1 MFTVKLSRKVKQ
13 YILLSV
19 TERKIINAVCYQKL
33 AQNTMAMISFLGGSV
48 TVVSVKCWTM
58 IVRPRNWEVIKNCLN
73 FKIATDCL
81 NQQFSCGN
89 RYLQVRDFIYPSY
102 IQFNF
107 KLGYHILRA
116 KLGSK
121 AYIKDLRTGMVELS
135 ILTHSLKKYA
145 KFGKFLIKRKG
156 KSFSFISVLDYI
168 LQCNPRQSIHYF
180 FISSHRLPHLFNL
193 SLACWL
199 SFSLRD
205 SVFGIQPEIST
216 SKNQWRKISPSKKL

>member
-33 AQNTMAMISFLGGSV
+33 AQNIMAMISFLRGPV

-58 IVRPRNWEVIKNCLN
+58 IVRPRNWEVIKNCLS

-81 NQQFSCGN
+81 NQQLSCGN
-89 RYLQVRDFIYPSY
+89 LQVRDFIYPSY

-107 KLGYHILRA
+107 KLGYPILKA

-121 AYIKDLRTGMVELS
+121 AYIKHLRTGMVELS
-135 ILTHSLKKYA
+135 ILTHSLK
-145 KFGKFLIKRKG
+145 
-156 KSFSFISVLDYI
+156 
-168 LQCNPRQSIHYF
+168 NTP
-180 FISSHRLPHLFNL
+180 NL
-193 SLACWL
+193 VNSY
-199 SFSLRD
+199 
-205 SVFGIQPEIST
+205 
-216 SKNQWRKISPSKKL
+216 